1 MKAEAWRLWLLPLGL
16 SLYVAVPRPGL
27 VSASPDV
34 AVATMRGEL
43 YGRTT
48 MAEDDESG
56 SDDSGSDE
64 GGGAGG
70 EGGGD
75 GGGEDESD

>member
-1 MKAEAWRLWLLPLGL
+1 MKAEGLWSWLLPLGI

-34 AVATMRGEL
+34 AVAAMRGEL

-48 MAEDDESG
+48 MAEDDDPG
-56 SDDSGSDE
+56 SDDSGSE
-64 GGGAGG
+64 GGGEEEG
-70 EGGGD
+70 E